1 MGHSQEKDKEM
12 YFFLLFIIP
21 FATFSIFFHESGYKL
36 KEALLPSSA
45 GFFIALITSLF
56 REFFINMEYNPDFSF
71 ASVFIHNIAF
81 TVVPSVLITAA
92 SFFLSKGSLKDK
104 AVLVVPLL
112 TSFYAVFTPYTT
124 IALGEKKTFFML
136 FVNPILIIETILAFS
151 AFLKISVLNFEEKNT
166 GGTITALMGA
176 ATTLLVQPAMISS
189 WFLKTAVIIPM
200 IATVLMALPAY
211 FIYKFSYK
219 NENSLDNSN

>member
-1 MGHSQEKDKEM
+1 M

-21 FATFSIFFHESGYKL
+21 AATFSIFFHESGCKP
-36 KEALLPSSA
+36 KEALLPASA

-56 REFFINMEYNPDFSF
+56 REFFINMEYNPEFSF
-71 ASVFIHNIAF
+71 APVFVHNIAF

-104 AVLVVPLL
+104 AALVVPLL

-151 AFLKISVLNFEEKNT
+151 AFLKISVLNFEKKNT
-166 GGTITALMGA
+166 GGTTAALIGA
-176 ATTLLVQPAMISS
+176 ATTLLVQPAMISL
-189 WFLKTAVIIPM
+189 WFLKTAGIFPIIV
-200 IATVLMALPAY
+200 TVLTAPPAY
-211 FIYKFSYK
+211 FIYKISHK